1 MTMPSTKNKIKSRR
15 VLIPL
20 GYLLSAFVGGGI
32 VFAILSQQQVINVA
46 DDGATEATEESVA
59 GDENIVNLPKPMWE
73 SAKLKVGLAQTKMM
87 AVSTWA
93 TGKVVLNEDRV
104 AHIYS
109 ITEGVAYQVPV
120 NLGQRVEKGQILAVI
135 DSREVGSAKLE
146 LYQARLQ
153 EEFAKQ
159 ANDFAQKVKKN
170 ANELLDALE
179 ANKTVE
185 GINEMLGD
193 RPIGKYREQLLT
205 AYAELIRARLDYE
218 RLEPV
223 AASGAVAG
231 KQLIEVEA
239 KFQAAE
245 ATYKAVV
252 EQLRFSIPQDALQ
265 TEQALQQARQAVDVA
280 MAKLSILG
288 YFEKDLQ
295 DLKPLDPEECIS
307 HFVVRAP
314 FAGTIIAKNVVLAER
329 VGTDTEMFRLADLS
343 TVWVQADI
351 YQKDLPNIEL
361 LGDTIQFRAVSGSS
375 AADHTHEAKIFYRG
389 DVVDADTRTL
399 LLRAVTDN
407 PDNHLKP
414 GMFVEINL
422 PSNVST
428 KVIAVPTTAVQ
439 EVKGEQTVFVK
450 VGETKF
456 RKVPVVVGPIVDDM
470 IAIEEGLKAGDNV
483 VTSGA
488 FVLKSELMKDEIGED
503 D

>member
-1 MTMPSTKNKIKSRR
+1 MKSRR
-15 VLIPL
+15 VMIAI
-20 GYLLSAFVGGGI
+20 GYLLSAVAGGGI
-32 VFAILSQQQVINVA
+32 VFYFLSHQQLSNTI
-46 DDGATEATEESVA
+46 DDRATEVSEESVA
-59 GDENIVNLPKPMWE
+59 GDENVVNLPKAMWE
-73 SAKLKVGLAQTKMM
+73 SARLKVGPVQEKAM

-120 NLGQRVEKGQILAVI
+120 HLGQRVEKDQILAVI
-135 DSREVGSAKLE
+135 DSREVGTAKLE

-159 ANDFAQKVKKN
+159 ANDFAQEVKKN
-170 ANELLDALE
+170 ANELLDALD
-179 ANKTVE
+179 ANKSVE
-185 GINEMLGD
+185 EINEVLGD
-193 RPIGKYREQLLT
+193 KPIGKYREQLLT
-205 AYAELIRARLDYE
+205 AYAELIRARADYE
-218 RLEPV
+218 RLKPV
-223 AASGAVAG
+223 AATGAVAG

-239 KFQAAE
+239 KFRAAE
-245 ATYKAVV
+245 AGYKAVV

-265 TEQALQQARQAVDVA
+265 TEQALRQARQAVDVA

-288 YFEKDLQ
+288 YFEEQLR

-314 FAGTIIAKNVVLAER
+314 FAGTIISKNVVLAER

-343 TVWVQADI
+343 SVWVQADI

-361 LGDTIQFRAVSGSS
+361 LGDTIQFRAVSGSA

-399 LLRAVTDN
+399 LLRAVTAN
-407 PDNHLKP
+407 PDNHLKA

-422 PSNVST
+422 PGEAST
-428 KVIAVPTTAVQ
+428 EVLAVPATAVQ

-450 VGETKF
+450 VGETEF
-456 RKVPVVVGPIVDDM
+456 RKVPVVVGPIADGM
-470 IAIEEGLKAGDNV
+470 IAIEEGLNADDNV

-488 FVLKSELMKDEIGED
+488 FVLKSELMKDEIGD
-503 D
+503 DD